1 MAVWTRA
8 DKNGQLDL
16 LLRDRWI
23 RVTGDLTRET
33 LTLTAEGEIG
43 GHGTSHLDNS
53 SAGLRNG
60 MSNGNDSGLAL
71 GNSNRG
77 PMSKQEQHLNQNHS
91 VRDRSGSA
99 GRGGLSRG
107 QYDNNYVVNSHGVGK
122 NSRDNNG
129 TSSDFG
135 SPGSSYGSPGSSFS
149 SRHGET
155 PINLES
161 GSSEAVRKV
170 RVVKQ
175 ESGGLGISIK
185 GGRENRMPI
194 LISKI
199 FPGLAADQSRALRVG
214 DAILSVN
221 GNDLREATH
230 DLAVQA
236 LKKAGKEVTLEVKY
250 IREVSPLFKKP
261 SLVADLPWEGGRPQ
275 SPSYSGSEDS
285 GSPKHNAGARD
296 RKVIPLKM
304 CFISRNLTMAD
315 LENRLLELHSPDG
328 QHTAV
333 LRCKDGPS
341 ANSWFTALHTNI
353 AALLP
358 QTLAHVNAYLGAAAS
373 AASHPHLKHISWLA
387 EQVQLEDGRHQFRPI
402 VMALTEKD
410 ILLFDSVPWSREAWS
425 QPILTHPL
433 LATRLVHSGSARS
446 SPAQGAELVFASRT
460 GTGRGIESHVFRVET
475 HWDLST
481 WTRALVQGA
490 HAAAELI
497 KEVSIGCILNGQ
509 DVRLTLHYEKGFAV
523 TREPVDPAGGA
534 VLYRY
539 PFEKLKMSAD
549 DGVRNLFLDFGGPE
563 GEMVF
568 DLHSGPKPV
577 VFVLHS
583 FLSAKLTRMGLLT

>member
-23 RVTGDLTRET
+23 RVSAELTRET
-33 LTLTAEGEIG
+33 LTLTAEAEGAGPG
-43 GHGTSHLDNS
+43 GSNHWDYGPV
-53 SAGLRNG
+53 AGLRNG
-60 MSNGNDSGLAL
+60 LPNGNDPSRPG
-71 GNSNRG
+71 RD
-77 PMSKQEQHLNQNHS
+77 QHPNQNHGG
-91 VRDRSGSA
+91 RGRSGSP
-99 GRGGLSRG
+99 GRGAVSRA
-107 QYDNNYVVNSHGVGK
+107 QYDAQYGSSSPGKCPDNPVNP
-122 NSRDNNG
+122 DY
-129 TSSDFG
+129 G
-135 SPGSSYGSPGSSFS
+135 SPGSSYGSPGSSFG
-149 SRHGET
+149 SRQGDF
-155 PINLES
+155 PVS
-161 GSSEAVRKV
+161 PDGSSEAVRKV

-236 LKKAGKEVTLEVKY
+236 LKKAGREVTLEVKY

-261 SLVADLPWEGGRPQ
+261 SLVADLPWDSVRPQ

-285 GSPKHNAGARD
+285 GSPKHSSSLSSSRD
-296 RKVIPLKM
+296 RKVFHLKM
-304 CFISRNLTMAD
+304 CFISRNLTMPD

-328 QHTAV
+328 QHTVV
-333 LRCKDGPS
+333 LRCKDGS
-341 ANSWFTALHTNI
+341 TAHSWFAAIHTNI

-358 QTLAHVNAYLGAAAS
+358 QTLSYINAYLGASSVAS
-373 AASHPHLKHISWLA
+373 THPHLKHIGWLA
-387 EQVQLEDGRHQFRPI
+387 EQVQLEGGRQQYRSV

-410 ILLFDSVPWSREAWS
+410 MLLFDSVPWTREAWS
-425 QPILTHPL
+425 LPLLTHPL
-433 LATRLVHSGSARS
+433 LTTRLVHSGSARG
-446 SPAQGAELVFASRT
+446 SPNQGSDLVFATRT

-475 HWDLST
+475 HWDLSS

-497 KEVSIGCILNGQ
+497 KEVSVGCTLNRQ
-509 DVRLTLHYEKGFAV
+509 DVRVTLHYEKGFTV
-523 TREPVDPAGGA
+523 TRESADPAEGA

-549 DGVRNLFLDFGGPE
+549 DGIRNLYLDFGGPE

-568 DLHSGPKPV
+568 DLQSGPKPV

>member
-1 MAVWTRA
+1 MAIWTRA

-23 RVTGDLTRET
+23 RVAAELTRET
-33 LTLTAEGEIG
+33 LTLTAESEVTGQG
-43 GHGTSHLDNS
+43 GNHWDYS

-60 MSNGNDSGLAL
+60 MSNGNDPGTSVGNPGRRSSSGQDQL
-71 GNSNRG
+71 
-77 PMSKQEQHLNQNHS
+77 QNHG
-91 VRDRSGSA
+91 VRGRSSSP
-99 GRGGLSRG
+99 GRGGVHRG
-107 QYDNNYVVNSHGVGK
+107 QYDGNYGPNSTGK
-122 NSRDNNG
+122 YPING
-129 TSSDFG
+129 TNSDFG
-135 SPGSSYGSPGSSFS
+135 SPGSSYGSPGSSFG
-149 SRHGET
+149 SRQGDF
-155 PINLES
+155 PVSLD

-221 GNDLREATH
+221 GTELREATH
-230 DLAVQA
+230 DMAVQA

-261 SLVADLPWEGGRPQ
+261 SLVADLPWDGVRPQ
-275 SPSYSGSEDS
+275 SPSYSGSDDS
-285 GSPKHNAGARD
+285 ESPKHSSSSSSSSKD
-296 RKVIPLKM
+296 RKVISLKM
-304 CFISRNLTMAD
+304 CFISRNLTMPD

-328 QHTAV
+328 QHTVV
-333 LRCKDGPS
+333 LRCKDGPTAS
-341 ANSWFTALHTNI
+341 SWFTAVHTNI

-358 QTLAHVNAYLGAAAS
+358 HTLAHINAYLGASS
-373 AASHPHLKHISWLA
+373 AASTHPHLKHIGWLA
-387 EQVQLEDGRHQFRPI
+387 EQIQLEGGRQQFRPL

-410 ILLFDSVPWSREAWS
+410 ILLFESVPWSRESWS
-425 QPILTHPL
+425 MPVLTHPL
-433 LATRLVHSGSARS
+433 LATRLVHSGSAQGSPSQS
-446 SPAQGAELVFASRT
+446 SDLVFATRT
-460 GTGRGIESHVFRVET
+460 GTGRGVESHIFRVET

-481 WTRALVQGA
+481 WTRALVQGV

-497 KEVSIGCILNGQ
+497 KEVSIGCTLNRQ
-509 DVRLTLHYEKGFAV
+509 DVRLTLHYEKGFSV
-523 TREPVDPAGGA
+523 TREPVDQTGGA

-539 PFEKLKMSAD
+539 PYEKLKVSAD
-549 DGVRNLFLDFGGPE
+549 DGVRNLYLDFGGPE

-583 FLSAKLTRMGLLT
+583 FLSAKLARMGLLT